1 VVLGQTITPEHVVLC
16 MIQVKVARMCNS
28 PDHRDS
34 MMDVAGYAGCW
45 DKIRKG
51 E

>member
-1 VVLGQTITPEHVVLC
+1 
-16 MIQVKVARMCNS
+16 MIQLKVARMCNS

-34 MMDVAGYAGCW
+34 MMDIAGYAGCW
-45 DKIRKG
+45 EKIRKG